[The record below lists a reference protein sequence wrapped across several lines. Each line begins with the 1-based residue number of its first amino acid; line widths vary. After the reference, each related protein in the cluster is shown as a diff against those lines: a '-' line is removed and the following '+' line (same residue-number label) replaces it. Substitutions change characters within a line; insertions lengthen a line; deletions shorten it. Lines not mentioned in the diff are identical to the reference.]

1 MLVKL
6 IECVKFLLLQHAS
19 LFLETNVTEL
29 WKNVPDVPVVVL
41 LKVLF
46 EEGNW
51 GEFLVIFA
59 GLAIDLDEALIL
71 SEFFEGFLSLKV
83 WKEDVTVDFIWDNLF
98 FNGSKRL
105 KLGHYDHLFAGG
117 L

>member
-1 MLVKL
+1 M
-6 IECVKFLLLQHAS
+6 
-19 LFLETNVTEL
+19 
-29 WKNVPDVPVVVL
+29 PVVVL
-41 LKVLF
+41 LKVFF

-59 GLAIDLDEALIL
+59 GLAIHLDEALIL
-71 SEFFEGFLSLKV
+71 SEFFEGFLSLNV
-83 WKEDVTVDFIWDNLF
+83 WKEDVAVNFIGDHLF
-98 FNGSKRL
+98 LNGSKRL